1 MRSDIANLKRAWKHL
16 LKKGLFSNKKRAAIV
31 LCLGVLTT
39 LIQMSAV
46 ILLVGAA
53 RAYDNGGVL
62 EYAQLSLDLREGNG
76 LARLIYICVT
86 AALLILSIIAAVGN
100 KLIITNIGRKF
111 FEESLS
117 EMREQVFD
125 NVIDG
130 RAFDRADTIKILNR
144 DCRYLSLS
152 YLRVLTLLQPALLLI
167 GIFAIAIY
175 LVPIAAMFLAVAGL
189 IVLPFNI
196 YLVLW
201 AARTS
206 QDIQDAAKVKSAEEK
221 DFIAHVAKHPMIHK
235 LSRDNILSHERPG
248 EVGFLTA
255 FVKRQ
260 RMSAYSQS
268 ITDLMMALV
277 VVALALFLFLG
288 GGNTLLLNLSNI
300 VILVIL
306 FRFMTGYISQVAQ
319 TVTMVS
325 SYEPFFRT
333 LLDLKLGN
341 HKSAAKSV
349 NINELRTPLRLAV
362 FQNLATDWSNLE
374 NIKTA
379 FGIKNGLQFVSS
391 DYNIST
397 DELRIWIDDRQ
408 MNFDTFP
415 EENKNECEA
424 FLLNNQPELSDAT
437 KLLLALSNYNK
448 EEGRGLL
455 LNGRDLTSLDRNL
468 KRIILSAPEDAPLI
482 IVYKNAPRNL
492 VLPPRFQIALRLS
505 GKTTILGDITEFTNL
520 RSAIID
526 KLSQS
531 MSQVPNEDESDEA
544 ADIIV

>member
-1 MRSDIANLKRAWKHL
+1 MRSDIDNLKRAWKHL
-16 LKKGLFSNKKRAAIV
+16 LKKGLFSNKARGAIV
-31 LCLGVLTT
+31 LFLGIATT

-46 ILLVGAA
+46 ILLIGAA

-62 EYAQLSLDLREGNG
+62 EYGQTSLDLREGNG
-76 LARLIYICVT
+76 PTRLTYMCIT
-86 AALLILSIIAAVGN
+86 AALLILSIFAAVGN
-100 KLIITNIGRKF
+100 KLVITNIGRKF
-111 FEESLS
+111 FEESLTD
-117 EMREQVFD
+117 MREQVFS
-125 NVIDG
+125 NVISG
-130 RAFDRADTIKILNR
+130 RSFDRGDTIKILNR

-175 LVPIAAMFLAVAGL
+175 LVPIAALFLAAAGL

-221 DFIAHVAKHPMIHK
+221 DFIARVAKHPLIHK
-235 LSRDNILSHERPG
+235 LNREDILLDHRPG
-248 EVGFLTA
+248 EDGFLTA

-277 VVALALFLFLG
+277 VVALALFLFFG

-333 LLDLKLGN
+333 LLDLKLG
-341 HKSAAKSV
+341 KDVSASNSANSAD
-349 NINELRTPLRLAV
+349 LRRPLRLAV
-362 FQNLATDWSNLE
+362 FRNNETDWSDVE
-374 NIKTA
+374 TIKIA
-379 FGIKNGLQFVSS
+379 FGVTENLQFITS
-391 DYNIST
+391 DYDVTPEN
-397 DELRIWIDDRQ
+397 LKGWIAGGDVTLESLP
-408 MNFDTFP
+408 N
-415 EENKNECEA
+415 ENKNECEA
-424 FLLNNQPELSDAT
+424 LLNGNGQVLSDTT
-437 KLLLALSNYNK
+437 KLLLALSNYNTK
-448 EEGRGLL
+448 EGTALL
-455 LNGRDLTSLDRNL
+455 INGRDLTVLDRDL
-468 KRIILSAPEDAPLI
+468 KRLILSAPDTASLI
-482 IVYKNAPRNL
+482 IVYKNAPRSL
-492 VLPPRFQIALRLS
+492 ALPPRFQLALNTS
-505 GKTTILGDITEFTNL
+505 DNISVLGDITDFPKL
-520 RSAIID
+520 RGSIIER
-526 KLSQS
+526 LGSVSSQAS
-531 MSQVPNEDESDEA
+531 TEDDTDSA